1 MGPRLVTSPQ
11 QGDSLNGAM
20 TSCSRTSVA
29 VRSQATKRPAPPH
42 SAGSGPFATQML
54 LVDGYS
60 IRVGRQAGSG
70 SGMPLLLFN
79 GIGGNIE
86 LLGPLALRMPG
97 RELITFDV
105 PGVGQSEPPRV
116 PYRLP
121 GLARMAAGIL
131 DHFGHGQAD
140 VFGVS
145 WGGTAAQEFARTCK
159 ERCHRLILC
168 STSAGAVMV
177 PASPQVLWKMATP
190 LRYMRRDYAR
200 QVAGD
205 IYGGDFRKDP
215 DLALELFR
223 HVRWQS
229 RLGYYLQIAAVMGWT
244 SVHWLH
250 CLTQPTLIMA
260 GLDDPLVPIL
270 NAHILKTLIPH
281 SELKVFNCGH
291 LFLLTRADETVRVMN
306 EFLDRPDM
314 NGRQQ

>member
-1 MGPRLVTSPQ
+1 
-11 QGDSLNGAM
+11 M
-20 TSCSRTSVA
+20 TSYSRTRVT
-29 VRSQATKRPAPPH
+29 VRSHATKRPAPPH
-42 SAGSGPFATQML
+42 GASSGPFTTQML
-54 LVDGYS
+54 LINGQS

-70 SGMPLLLFN
+70 TGMPLFLFN

-86 LLGPLALRMPG
+86 LLGPLAQRMPR

-105 PGVGQSEPPRV
+105 PGVGHSELPGV

-121 GLARMAAGIL
+121 GLARMAASIL
-131 DHFGHGQAD
+131 DHFGHKQAD
-140 VFGVS
+140 IFGVS
-145 WGGTAAQEFARTCK
+145 WGGTAAQEFALTCK

-168 STSAGAVMV
+168 STSAGAVMM

-205 IYGGDFRKDP
+205 IYGGDFRKNP

-244 SVHWLH
+244 SVHWLYRVK
-250 CLTQPTLIMA
+250 QPTLIMA
-260 GLDDPLVPIL
+260 GFDDPLVPIL
-270 NAHILKTLIPH
+270 NAHILKSLIPH

-314 NGRQQ
+314 NGRQ

>member
-1 MGPRLVTSPQ
+1 
-11 QGDSLNGAM
+11 M
-20 TSCSRTSVA
+20 TSCSRTSTA
-29 VRSQATKRPAPPH
+29 LRSHATQRPAPPH
-42 SAGSGPFATQML
+42 SVGSGPFATQML
-54 LVDGYS
+54 LINGQS
-60 IRVGRQAGSG
+60 IRVGRQVGSG

-86 LLGPLALRMPG
+86 LLGPLALRMPT

-105 PGVGQSEPPRV
+105 PGVGHSQLPGV

-121 GLARMAAGIL
+121 GLARLAAGIL
-131 DHFGHGQAD
+131 DHFGHAQAD

-145 WGGTAAQEFARTCK
+145 WGGTAAQEFARTCRG
-159 ERCHRLILC
+159 RCRRLILC
-168 STSAGAVMV
+168 STSAGAFMM

-244 SVHWLH
+244 SIHWLH
-250 CLTQPTLIMA
+250 RITQPTLIMA

-270 NAHILKTLIPH
+270 NAHILKRLIPR

-306 EFLDRPDM
+306 EFLDRPDVD
-314 NGRQQ
+314 GRQQ